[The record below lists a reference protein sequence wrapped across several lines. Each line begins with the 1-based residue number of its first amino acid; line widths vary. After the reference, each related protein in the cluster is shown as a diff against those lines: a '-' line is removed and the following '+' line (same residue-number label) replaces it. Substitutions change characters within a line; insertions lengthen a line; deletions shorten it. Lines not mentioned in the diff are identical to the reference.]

1 MVGYRKQFI
10 IIKGIKD
17 IWKFAGQNRHS
28 RFRYLLY
35 LCTGP

>member
-1 MVGYRKQFI
+1 MVEYRKQFI

-28 RFRYLLY
+28 RFLY
-35 LCTGP
+35 LRTGP